1 MSAETIEQN
10 ILYALGLS
18 ADVADATHLAYALR
32 WANAAYRQMLVKHDF
47 ASLNVKTNFPLADGQ
62 QTYTAPSDFNGIGML
77 KDETHNEPLDPETL
91 EQFQRNISIS
101 EIIDEVFE
109 SADDTAVALEHK
121 SIVQYSD
128 FIYDD
133 TDHTTLYTRDTDYA
147 ISYTGGTVTVDC
159 DESMSDETD
168 YYISY
173 LYHAEGPPS
182 HFCIEYDST
191 NKLFLF
197 RLRPTPN
204 EAMRATLIY
213 PAFPSALSSSV
224 NPIWDKFEYCL
235 ERGGIYFGSLEMLM
249 ANDPRIDRY
258 EKLYMDALRD
268 LVNFDARLLP
278 KSSTIPVI
286 MKKRD
291 LN

>member
-1 MSAETIEQN
+1 
-10 ILYALGLS
+10 
-18 ADVADATHLAYALR
+18 
-32 WANAAYRQMLVKHDF
+32 
-47 ASLNVKTNFPLADGQ
+47 
-62 QTYTAPSDFNGIGML
+62 
-77 KDETHNEPLDPETL
+77 
-91 EQFQRNISIS
+91 
-101 EIIDEVFE
+101 
-109 SADDTAVALEHK
+109 
-121 SIVQYSD
+121 
-128 FIYDD
+128 
-133 TDHTTLYTRDTDYA
+133 
-147 ISYTGGTVTVDC
+147 
-159 DESMSDETD
+159 
-168 YYISY
+168 
-173 LYHAEGPPS
+173 
-182 HFCIEYDST
+182 
-191 NKLFLF
+191 
-197 RLRPTPN
+197 LRPTPN